1 MEQRLQ
7 LSDSCR
13 GKGGNDAVHVG
24 LNVLTLQARRSH
36 KESFNASF
44 CKQVRSW
51 ARMMKGKKNIK
62 EYQKKLRQDLM
73 VFRIFQVSQWNKQL
87 SIQIF
92 TFFFLK
98 VLVSP
103 YSYFKLICCIFVF
116 IQFNKFSL
124 SLSFFFSG
132 HTAGRI
138 WFPYQ
143 GWNPCP
149 PQQKGQSQPLDQGQS
164 LIQLLLSCQSLI
176 QQVFLSGKI
185 NTTL

>member
-62 EYQKKLRQDLM
+62 EYQKKLRQDLT

-124 SLSFFFSG
+124 SLFFFFWPHSRQDLVPLSRMESMSP
-132 HTAGRI
+132 TAEGLVSAT
-138 WFPYQ
+138 
-143 GWNPCP
+143 GL
-149 PQQKGQSQPLDQGQS
+149 GLVLDSAS
-164 LIQLLLSCQSLI
+164 LKLSVSHSTSI
-176 QQVFLSGKI
+176 SFRK
-185 NTTL
+185 N